1 LRDHRRPCLNS
12 QSVILC
18 VFEQPVE
25 IDNIEHIGVLL
36 VRIVL
41 GFLCAAFGGAAAY
54 LARTRNALDRNE
66 TE

>member
-1 LRDHRRPCLNS
+1 
-12 QSVILC
+12 
-18 VFEQPVE
+18 
-25 IDNIEHIGVLL
+25 L